1 MILEALLISLKVV
14 VLAVFLSCVLGIL
27 LGYFM
32 IEKDFK
38 FKHVIETLIIFPMF
52 LPPSAV
58 GYLILL
64 LLGKKGVIGEF
75 LYNNFDMSII
85 FTWVG
90 AVIVGIVVS
99 IPIMYQSL
107 KTSLIDVNE
116 DVKNA
121 AREMG
126 ATDFKLYRLISL
138 PLSKKG
144 LYTGIILSIARVF
157 GEFGA
162 TILVAGNIQG
172 KTQTI
177 PMAIY
182 YAIEN
187 GDSDL
192 ANKILILIVII
203 SVVLTFSYNKIIK
216 KIK

>member
-1 MILEALLISLKVV
+1 MIWEALLISLKVV
-14 VLAVFLSCVLGIL
+14 LVSVFLSCILGIL

-32 IEKDFK
+32 VEKNFK
-38 FKHVIETLIIFPMF
+38 FKYIIETIIIFPMF

-64 LLGKKGVIGEF
+64 ILGKKGVIGEF

-85 FTWVG
+85 FTWIG

-107 KTSLIDVNE
+107 KTSLLSVNE

-126 ATDFKLYRLISL
+126 AINFKLYRLISL

-144 LYTGIILSIARVF
+144 LYTGIILSIA
-157 GEFGA
+157 
-162 TILVAGNIQG
+162 ILVAGNIQG

-177 PMAIY
+177 PMAMY

-187 GDSDL
+187 GDSGL
-192 ANKILILIVII
+192 ANKILILIVLI
-203 SVVLTFSYNKIIK
+203 SVILTFSYNKIIK

>member
-38 FKHVIETLIIFPMF
+38 FKHIIETLIIFPMF

-172 KTQTI
+172 RTQTI